1 MANIYITGSITTDG
15 TEQTLVTS
23 NYRLAD
29 LSGYVSLSN
38 MQNGDIMTLKE
49 YAEIGGAYE
58 SCYSATYS
66 DVQTDPLIYVTPKEI
81 ISSLRVT
88 LQQTLGNARTV
99 RYSFLIE
106 GIGKNG
112 AISSQGG
119 ISL

>member
-1 MANIYITGSITTDG
+1 MTNLYVTGSIVTDES
-15 TEQTLVTS
+15 EQELVTD
-23 NYRLAD
+23 NHRLAE

-49 YAEIGGAYE
+49 YAEINGDYE
-58 SCYSATYS
+58 ACYSATYS

-106 GIGKNG
+106 DIGKNG